1 MIDSEYG
8 IQFRLAK
15 LKQEVAMNSP
25 PEAVV
30 RLNIQENAV
39 AVVRIDRP
47 EVKNA
52 LNSAVREQLAEIFR
66 ALAADNR
73 VRSIVLT
80 GDEQCFVAGA
90 DIREFAQASP
100 VQMYL
105 RHTEYLWDA
114 IARCPKPVIAAVNGF
129 ALGGGCELAMHCDII
144 VAGQSARFGQPE
156 VKLGLMPGAGGT
168 QRLIRAVGKFQAMR
182 IALTG
187 CLVPAP
193 EALAMGMV
201 SEVVS
206 DDRTLPRA
214 LELAAQI
221 AELPPLAVAQ
231 IKEVM
236 LLGADLPLDSALALE
251 RKAFQLLFDSRD
263 QKEGACAFL
272 EKRKASFSGE

>member
-1 MIDSEYG
+1 MDS
-8 IQFRLAK
+8 QL
-15 LKQEVAMNSP
+15 
-25 PEAVV
+25 EAVV
-30 RLNIQENAV
+30 NLQIRDDAV
-39 AVVRIDRP
+39 AVVRIRRP

-52 LNSAVREQLAEIFR
+52 LNSVVREQLAAIFR
-66 ALAADNR
+66 SLAGDDR
-73 VRSIVLT
+73 VRAIVLT
-80 GDEQCFVAGA
+80 GGEQSFVAGA
-90 DIREFAQASP
+90 DIREFAEASP
-100 VQMYL
+100 IEMYR
-105 RHTEYLWDA
+105 RHTEYLWEA

-187 CLVPAP
+187 CLVTAP

-201 SEVVS
+201 SEVVI
-206 DDRTLPRA
+206 DERTVPRA
-214 LELAAQI
+214 LELAAEI
-221 AELPPLAVAQ
+221 AALPPLAVAQ

-263 QKEGACAFL
+263 QKEGASAFL
-272 EKRKASFSGE
+272 EKRKATFSGE

>member
-1 MIDSEYG
+1 MDSPS
-8 IQFRLAK
+8 K
-15 LKQEVAMNSP
+15 P
-25 PEAVV
+25 VV
-30 RLNIQENAV
+30 DLQVRDDGV
-39 AVVRIDRP
+39 AVVRIERP
-47 EVKNA
+47 EAKNA
-52 LNSAVREQLAEIFR
+52 LNHAVREQLANIFR
-66 ALAADNR
+66 AVACDER
-73 VRSIVLT
+73 VRAIVLT
-80 GDEQCFVAGA
+80 GGEQCFVAGA
-90 DIREFAQASP
+90 DIREFADASP
-100 VQMYL
+100 IEMYR
-105 RHTEYLWDA
+105 RHTEYLWEP

-187 CLVPAP
+187 CLVTAP

-206 DDRTLPRA
+206 DERTVPRA
-214 LELAAQI
+214 LELAAEI
-221 AELPPLAVAQ
+221 AALPPLAVAQ

-236 LLGADLPLDSALALE
+236 LSGADLPLDSALVLE

-263 QKEGACAFL
+263 QKEGANAFL
-272 EKRKASFSGE
+272 EKRKAVFSGE

>member
-1 MIDSEYG
+1 
-8 IQFRLAK
+8 
-15 LKQEVAMNSP
+15 MNSHQEP
-25 PEAVV
+25 VV
-30 RLNIQENAV
+30 HLHIQDDAV
-39 AVVRIDRP
+39 AVVRIERP

-52 LNSAVREQLAEIFR
+52 LNSAVREQLADIFR
-66 ALAADNR
+66 ALAGNTC
-73 VRSIVLT
+73 VRAIVLT
-80 GDEQCFVAGA
+80 GGEQCFVAGA

-105 RHTEYLWDA
+105 RHTELLWEA
-114 IARCPKPVIAAVNGF
+114 IARCPKPIIAAVNGF

-187 CLVPAP
+187 CLVHAP

-206 DDRTLPRA
+206 DERTLPRA

-221 AELPPLAVAQ
+221 AALPPLAVAQ

-236 LLGADLPLDSALALE
+236 LLGADIPLESALALE

-263 QKEGACAFL
+263 QKEGASAFL
-272 EKRKASFSGE
+272 EKRKAIFSGE

>member
-1 MIDSEYG
+1 
-8 IQFRLAK
+8 
-15 LKQEVAMNSP
+15 MNSHP
-25 PEAVV
+25 PPVV
-30 RLNIQENAV
+30 HVHIRDDAV
-39 AVVRIDRP
+39 AVVRIERP
-47 EVKNA
+47 EAKNA
-52 LNSAVREQLAEIFR
+52 LNSAVREQLAETFR
-66 ALAADNR
+66 SLARNDQ

-80 GDEQCFVAGA
+80 GGEECFVAGA
-90 DIREFAQASP
+90 DIREFASASP
-100 VQMYL
+100 VEMYR

-129 ALGGGCELAMHCDII
+129 ALGGGCELAMHCDMI

-187 CLVPAP
+187 CLVPAS

-206 DDRTLPRA
+206 DERTLPRA
-214 LELAAQI
+214 LEIAAQI
-221 AELPPLAVAQ
+221 ADLPPLAVAQ

-236 LLGADLPLDSALALE
+236 LLGADLPLESALALE

-263 QKEGACAFL
+263 QKEGASAFL